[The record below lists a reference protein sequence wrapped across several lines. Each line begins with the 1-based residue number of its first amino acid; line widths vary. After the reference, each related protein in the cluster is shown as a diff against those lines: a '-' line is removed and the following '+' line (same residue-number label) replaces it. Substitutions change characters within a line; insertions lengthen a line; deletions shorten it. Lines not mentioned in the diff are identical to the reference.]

1 MKRILAVGPVAMIVL
16 ASAVAVVAAPTPAR
30 ADDCITVDMAVQ
42 LNQYPLM
49 PDLARRFNGSDDAE
63 VDGRCIHVS
72 VSPKSSGAAAT
83 LLEQGWPNP
92 AQNGPKPVV
101 WSPAANSW
109 RLILN
114 QRLTDAGRPEMAPEG
129 TPEMVSPLVIAM
141 PKEMATALG
150 WPNTAIGYSGHP
162 RARDRSCGWGAKNQP
177 MGLVQA
183 RQDESQLLDQR
194 PVVARSPSTTRSP
207 ARRTDSHWKTSTTP
221 TVQQKARDVE
231 SAVVHYGDTTL
242 TFLNNMYAADQRDAP
257 LGAYASAIAVEEQ
270 SVINYNNG
278 NPDGKLDPGEKPR
291 KPNAPVGCDLPEG
304 RHRSSP
310 TTPSSSSTPSG

>member
-1 MKRILAVGPVAMIVL
+1 MKRILAVGPVAMMVL

-49 PDLARRFNGSDDAE
+49 PDLAKRFNGSDDAQ
-63 VDGRCIHVS
+63 VDGRCIQVS
-72 VSPKSSGAAAT
+72 VSSKSSGAAAT
-83 LLEQGWPNP
+83 LLQEGWPNP

-150 WPNTAIGYSGHP
+150 WPDTPIGYSDILAP
-162 RARDRSCGWGAKNQP
+162 RDRSCGLGCEEP
-177 MGLVQA
+177 TLGLVQA
-183 RQDESQLLDQR
+183 RQDEPQLLDQR
-194 PVVARSPSTTRSP
+194 PVVADRGVLRV
-207 ARRTDSHWKTSTTP
+207 RRQDGRPRVWKTSTTRSCSRRRATSNRP
-221 TVQQKARDVE
+221 
-231 SAVVHYGDTTL
+231 SCTTA
-242 TFLNNMYAADQRDAP
+242 T
-257 LGAYASAIAVEEQ
+257 
-270 SVINYNNG
+270 
-278 NPDGKLDPGEKPR
+278 PR
-291 KPNAPVGCDLPEG
+291 
-304 RHRSSP
+304 
-310 TTPSSSSTPSG
+310 